1 MVKLTHRDYTVGWI
15 CGLEIEYTAARAML
29 DEEHEDLEQP
39 EMDPNIYSF
48 GQIGVHNV
56 AIASLP
62 AGITGIGPAAK
73 VAMHMS
79 HTFPSLRFG
88 TLVGIGGGVP
98 SSNND
103 IRLGDIVVSQPGPQ
117 NGGVVQ
123 YDFGKTIEEGRF
135 VQTGVLNRPYTI
147 LLNALIKVQ
156 SNHGFERYGYVEN
169 LSNIPSVLQSKFS
182 YPGEEND
189 LLFEANYDHVKD
201 SNKCINC
208 NGEKLKKR
216 SRRDTLRPH
225 VFYGTIACGNQVM
238 RHGETR
244 DKIASQFGGLCFEME
259 AAGLMDDFPCIV
271 IRGICAYADSHKDVQ
286 WEPYAAATAA
296 AYAKELLNVIPKRAV
311 TQTPSI
317 PPSPVEAC
325 ALWSQTVNVL
335 HSSPMRPPSETSQK
349 IAAALSSSSTE
360 SPRESLLVLNR
371 QVLTSSNV
379 ALGRLVINPRDPW
392 DNYKE
397 IAAPTDDNIW
407 ISMEPQLRHIFEQ
420 SRGSPVYEKLLNVFA
435 SALNTADP
443 LSAIG
448 SAQEKTYLLSN
459 SGDWFKTACGDHATR
474 EWLENN
480 MKLGREIYMVVGIHV
495 IGYSDHN
502 MDLSSGARNEVLT
515 FSEIIIAVQYR
526 KVVFDWIR
534 SRDVDN
540 AFLEIGSNR
549 WEPLVLTRS
558 SETGDGAGE
567 EDIVEATLKRTI
579 LAEDVEIQGDIYT
592 VSGQVIML

>member
-39 EMDPNIYSF
+39 GKDPNIYSF

-56 AIASLP
+56 VIASLP

-98 SSNND
+98 SSEND
-103 IRLGDIVVSQPGPQ
+103 IRLGDIVVSQPGTQ

-123 YDFGKTIEEGRF
+123 YDFGKTIEEGCF
-135 VQTGVLNRPYTI
+135 IQTGVLNRPCTI

-156 SNHGFERYGYVEN
+156 SNHGFERYGYVEH
-169 LSNIPSVLQSKFS
+169 LSNIPSVLQPKFS
-182 YPGEEND
+182 YPGEDND
-189 LLFEANYDHVKD
+189 RLFEANYDHVKD
-201 SNKCINC
+201 STKCINC
-208 NGEKLKKR
+208 SCEKLKKR
-216 SRRDTLRPH
+216 SPRDTPRPH
-225 VFYGTIACGNQVM
+225 VFYGTIACGNLVM
-238 RHGETR
+238 RHGKTR

-271 IRGICAYADSHKDVQ
+271 IRGICAYADSHKDEQ

-296 AYAKELLNVIPKRAV
+296 AYAKELLNVIPKKAV

-317 PPSPVEAC
+317 PPSVVEAC

-335 HSSPMRPPSETSQK
+335 HSSSMQPPSETGQK
-349 IAAALSSSSTE
+349 IGAFLSSSSTD

-397 IAAPTDDNIW
+397 IAAPTDDNIG

-420 SRGSPVYEKLLNVFA
+420 SRGSPAYERLLNVFA
-435 SALNTADP
+435 SVLNTADP

-459 SGDWFKTACGDHATR
+459 SGDWFKTACGERSTR

-480 MKLGREIYMVVGIHV
+480 IKLGRDIYMVVGIHV

-502 MDLSSGARNEVLT
+502 TELSSRARIEAPA
-515 FSEIIIAVQYR
+515 FSEIIVAVQYR
-526 KVVFDWIR
+526 KVIFDWFR

-549 WEPLVLTRS
+549 WEPLVLTRN

-567 EDIVEATLKRTI
+567 EDIVEATLKRNI
-579 LAEDVEIQGDIYT
+579 LAEDIGVQGDIYT